1 MMIQSAFIANAAFL
15 IINLLFN
22 TTMEQRFDITAFC
35 SNNKYE
41 FGEENL
47 TYIHVNDKRI
57 SEFIEKNIHDKLNI
71 GAVAVDLLTW
81 FDKNVEYSRLNA
93 PFFPLQRS
101 DLDVISMK
109 SGTCG
114 DFSNLIVSILIS
126 LGYETKYAY
135 VHKDCYGDE
144 QDHICAAVWDADEWI
159 LIDATQPYRKWYG
172 FKCPHRE
179 YELLTPVAF
188 EMKMKKEEAYWID
201 IAERYGNRLYAG
213 LLYAPWIRERIIKQ
227 TDSIIESIFYL
238 LLFNDQKEFTLYA
251 YFKRYSRENGTIPMM
266 SILAENTQTYC
277 FSCKKP
283 ASIWDDEQWGDKYE
297 EKDIPYDFQTEELTA
312 FKMNISEDLPGIKL
326 IISDLNIKEFPYI
339 QK

>member
-1 MMIQSAFIANAAFL
+1 MIIYRQIQS
-15 IINLLFN
+15 
-22 TTMEQRFDITAFC
+22 
-35 SNNKYE
+35 E
-41 FGEENL
+41 FWKEGMN
-47 TYIHVNDKRI
+47 YIHINDRI
-57 SEFIEKNIHDKLNI
+57 IVDFIEKNISKKRNI
-71 GAVAVDLLTW
+71 SAVAVDLLTW

-114 DFSNLIVSILIS
+114 DFSNLIVSVLIT
-126 LGYETKYAY
+126 LGYKTKYAY

-144 QDHICAAVWDADEWI
+144 QDHICAAVWDEDEWI

-201 IAERYGNRLYAG
+201 IAEQYGNRLYAG

-227 TDSIIESIFYL
+227 TDSIIESVFYL
-238 LLFNDQKEFTLYA
+238 LLLNEQKEMTLYS
-251 YFKRYSRENGTIPMM
+251 YFRRYSRERGTIPMM
-266 SILAENTQTYC
+266 SILTKGEQTYC
-277 FSCKKP
+277 FSCKKTD
-283 ASIWDDEQWGDKYE
+283 SIWDNEQWSERYAK
-297 EKDIPYDFQTEELTA
+297 KDIPCELQTKELLN
-312 FKMNISEDLPGIKL
+312 FMMSISEDLPDIKQL
-326 IISDLNIKEFPYI
+326 MLEL
-339 QK
+339 